1 MNVVVNGE
9 SRALP
14 DGGSVQNLIDEL
26 QLGGQRLAVEVNREI
41 VPRSRYE
48 AHRLNE
54 GDRVEIVRA
63 IGGGEGSM
71 GAEKYGNRAAP

>member
-9 SRALP
+9 SRTLP

-54 GDRVEIVRA
+54 GDRVEIVHA
-63 IGGGEGSM
+63 IGGGRGSM
-71 GAEKYGNRAAP
+71 GA